1 MSRNI
6 SFQGELLRVCAIAF
20 LASIIVGNQ
29 AAGRSAQSKS
39 SPSSAQISNIQ
50 TIGIEQAYYLY
61 RENAAVFVDTRE
73 SAAFE
78 IGHVPG
84 AVNTPDIASLS
95 AKTVD
100 QLKAAANIVVY
111 GHRGMAG
118 RPNSWRIWPPF
129 AIGPCKFSLEGFRCG
144 TRCTCQSRPRNRRTC
159 HEYSRK
165 DC

>member
-118 RPNSWRIWPPF
+118 RPQLLAHLATIRD
-129 AIGPCKFSLEGFRCG
+129 
-144 TRCTCQSRPRNRRTC
+144 RPMQVFPGGLPLWNAMHLPVTT
-159 HEYSRK
+159 EKQK
-165 DC
+165 DLP